1 VDPSNTAPIGPP
13 PRDDIAAVPAP
24 ALGDLTYD
32 ELEAWLVARGEKPFR
47 AKQLFR
53 WLNLHGADDWA
64 LMTDL
69 PGKSR
74 ARLEQATRL
83 RELEPLGTEGSPDGT
98 RKLLFKTA
106 RGEPIEAVL
115 ISMPTGRTL
124 CLSSQSGC
132 RLGCTFCLTGHL
144 NSSGRNLSAG
154 EIVDQYRA
162 AVRLIGEPLG
172 IDHLVFMG
180 MGEPL
185 LNYTNLRRAIAI
197 LTHPRGRNFST
208 RRLTVSTA
216 GVVPLIPRLGEET
229 GVFLAVSLNAP
240 DDALRGQLMPI
251 NRRWP
256 LAELKRALQDFPLP
270 PRRRITLEYVLLA
283 GVNDQATHAHALAR
297 FVRGLSVKVNLIP
310 FNPHAA
316 ADFDTPSE
324 ASIDRFGAI
333 LTERRVSVQIRR
345 SRGTEVGAACGQL
358 GGGLDYETMI

>member
-1 VDPSNTAPIGPP
+1 MDPSNTTPIGPP
-13 PRDDIAAVPAP
+13 PRGGIADIAWP

-47 AKQLFR
+47 ARQLFR
-53 WLNLHGADDWA
+53 WLNLHGAEDWA

-69 PGKSR
+69 PAKSR
-74 ARLEQATRL
+74 ARLDGVASL
-83 RELEPLGTEGSPDGT
+83 HELTPLGTEGALDGT
-98 RKLLFKTA
+98 MKLLFKTP

-144 NSSGRNLSAG
+144 NASGRNLTAG

-162 AVRLIGEPLG
+162 AIRLIGEPLG

-197 LTHPRGRNFST
+197 LTHPSGRNFST

-216 GVVPLIPRLGEET
+216 GVTPLIPRLGEET

-240 DDALRGQLMPI
+240 DDALRDQLMPI

-256 LAELKRALQDFPLP
+256 LADLRRALQAFPLP

-283 GVNDQATHAHALAR
+283 GVNDQPEHAHALAR
-297 FVRGLSVKVNLIP
+297 FVRGLRVKVNLIP

-316 ADFDTPSE
+316 APYETPSE
-324 ASIDRFGAI
+324 ASIDHFGAI
-333 LTERRVSVQIRR
+333 LTGRRVSVQIRR
-345 SRGTEVGAACGQL
+345 SRGAEVGAACGQL
-358 GGGLDYETMI
+358 GAGLDYRTMI